1 MAGQHIER
9 EARWAQTGLSP
20 VQRDERVWEL
30 KHKGYSYAQIG
41 KHLGMSK
48 SACKYI
54 FDRLNGHPRQTAS
67 IDMCQECWRDFPK
80 RELGAAGLCSECA
93 GTAGEKPPPAETW

>member
-1 MAGQHIER
+1 MAGRIER
-9 EARWAQTGLSP
+9 EARVTQTGATDL
-20 VQRDERVWEL
+20 QRDEIVWEL
-30 KHKGYSYAQIG
+30 KRKGYSYAQIG

-67 IDMCQECWRDFPK
+67 IDMCQSCWRDFPK
-80 RELGAAGLCSECA
+80 KQLNAAGLCSKCSDD
-93 GTAGEKPPPAETW
+93 TACENPPEAW

>member
-1 MAGQHIER
+1 MAGQHIEGG
-9 EARWAQTGLSP
+9 ARYEQTGLSP
-20 VQRDERVWEL
+20 VQRDERIWEL

-54 FDRLNGHPRQTAS
+54 FDRLSGTPRIQKQSDA
-67 IDMCQECWRDFPK
+67 CQGCWGDFYRDQ
-80 RELGAAGLCSECA
+80 LNAAGLCSECA
-93 GTAGEKPPPAETW
+93 SE